1 MNVKNKNRFLY
12 RFVKRL
18 LDIEL
23 SVLGLVI
30 LFPFLLIFGL
40 IVRLTSEGPALYI
53 ATRVGYHHKMIK
65 VVKFRTMVKDAEKL
79 IDQLDEDQRRE
90 FYENYKLDNDPRI
103 TRVGKWY
110 RKTSI
115 DELPQLINIL
125 KGDLSIVGPRPVT
138 PDEIVNNYGEYADK
152 LLSVKPGL
160 TGYWQT
166 HGRSDVS
173 YAERIQ
179 LDMYYIDHAS
189 LWLDTKIFFQTF
201 SVVLLRK
208 GAR

>member
-1 MNVKNKNRFLY
+1 MNAKNKNRFLY
-12 RFVKRL
+12 NFTKRL
-18 LDIEL
+18 LDIVL
-23 SVLGLVI
+23 SILGLVV
-30 LFPFLLIFGL
+30 LFPFLVVCGL

-53 ATRVGYHHKMIK
+53 ADRVGMHYKPIK
-65 VVKFRTMVKDAEKL
+65 VIKFRTMVDGADQKVG
-79 IDQLDEDQRRE
+79 QLDEELQKE
-90 FYENYKLDNDPRI
+90 FQEKHKIDNDPRI
-103 TRVGKWY
+103 TPLGEFY

-115 DELPQLINIL
+115 DELPQLVNIL

-138 PDEIVNNYGEYADK
+138 QDEIVNNYGEYADK

-166 HGRSDVS
+166 HGRSNVS
-173 YAERIQ
+173 YAKRIQ

-189 LWLDTKIFFQTF
+189 LWLDTIVFFQTIV
-201 SVVLLRK
+201 VVLQRK